1 MSGHTKISNQHPHY
15 IMESSYSRS
24 NQFLDK
30 PQYKP
35 LLIGSR
41 TVQNQILTGQAVNK
55 LGS

>member
-15 IMESSYSRS
+15 IMESLYSRC

-35 LLIGSR
+35 LLHRS
-41 TVQNQILTGQAVNK
+41 QIFPK
-55 LGS
+55 LRK